1 MRVSITRLGPR
12 PQARS
17 LRSWAVF
24 ALLTAASCSASTRTE
39 TSDFDETG
47 RRADGYKVSA
57 TIVGKDKA
65 QLDRA
70 RSLAREGDYD
80 GAIAIA
86 ESLLQAPDTDV
97 ELKPEIL
104 LVLGELYGAPLNPDR
119 DLDAATQLLRQLL
132 AEYPDSKQAESAR
145 QILEPSKR

>member
-17 LRSWAVF
+17 RRSWAVL
-24 ALLTAASCSASTRTE
+24 ALLALVSCSASTRME
-39 TSDFDETG
+39 VSDFDETG
-47 RRADGYKVSA
+47 RRADGYTVSA

-70 RSLAREGDYD
+70 RSLAREGDYG

-86 ESLLQAPDTDV
+86 ESLRRDPGIDV
-97 ELKPEIL
+97 ELEPEIL
-104 LVLGELYGAPLNPDR
+104 LALGEMYGAPLNPHR
-119 DLDAATQLLRQLL
+119 DADTATRLLRQLL
-132 AEYPDSKQAESAR
+132 AEYPDSKQAEAAR
-145 QILEPSKR
+145 QLLEPSPR

>member
-17 LRSWAVF
+17 RWALF
-24 ALLTAASCSASTRTE
+24 ALIVVASCSASTRTE
-39 TSDFDETG
+39 TTDFDETG

-57 TIVGKDKA
+57 TIVSKDKA

-70 RSLAREGDYD
+70 RSLARAGDYEA
-80 GAIAIA
+80 AIDIA
-86 ESLLQAPDTDV
+86 ESLQRDSGVDA

-104 LVLGELYGAPLNPDR
+104 LVLSELYGAPLNPRRDTDTADR
-119 DLDAATQLLRQLL
+119 LLRQLL
-132 AEYPDSKQAESAR
+132 AEYPDSMQAETAR
-145 QILEPSKR
+145 QLLERSPR